1 VGRLASAPQDLTR
14 GRDTLGD
21 AVRDLHK
28 RRRLAVLAS
37 LALLSGFTVA
47 GVAARFAYT
56 GRVEGFNLVW
66 NLVLAWIPLAVALVV
81 YDRYRRGRGSGIVLA
96 GGALWLLFFP
106 NAPYLVTG
114 YKHVAEWSGA
124 PVWFDV
130 VVISASAW
138 TGLLLGFVSLYL
150 IQSVVRAALGAT
162 AAWTVALGSIAI
174 GSFGIYLGRFERWNS
189 WDVVAHP
196 KLLVTDIAGR
206 LSDPGAHP
214 RTVAVTLLFTAFLT
228 LAYFTFYSALHLA
241 RHEQQEAGGPG
252 A

>member
-1 VGRLASAPQDLTR
+1 VGRAARAPQDLSRR
-14 GRDTLGD
+14 GNGLPAAGRE
-21 AVRDLHK
+21 AHS

-37 LALLSGFTVA
+37 LGLLSGFAVLTVL
-47 GVAARFAYT
+47 VRFAYT
-56 GRVEGFNLVW
+56 GRFEGFNLVW
-66 NLVLAWIPLAVALVV
+66 NLVLAWVPLVVALVV
-81 YDRYRRGRGSGIVLA
+81 YDGHRRGRGTGFLIA

-114 YKHVAEWSGA
+114 YKHVAEWGGA

-130 VVISASAW
+130 VAISAAAW

-150 IQSVVRAALGAT
+150 VQTVVRAAAGAT
-162 AAWTVALGSIAI
+162 AAWAVAVGSIAV

-196 KLLVTDIAGR
+196 QLLLSDIAGR
-206 LSDPGAHP
+206 LADPAAHP

-241 RHEQQEAGGPG
+241 RHERPDAG
-252 A
+252 